1 MQGSYI
7 IIQHKRIEKRQQ
19 NNQIFFEIATVS
31 NSNVFEEDLG
41 YDKTLII
48 WVQIREIWVVWWFME
63 TMWYDD
69 EMSSTNENN
78 EFDKVSMI
86 RIKLKELSS
95 LWK

>member
-7 IIQHKRIEKRQQ
+7 IIQRKRIEKRQQ
-19 NNQIFFEIATVS
+19 NNQFFFKIVTVS

-48 WVQIREIWVVWWFME
+48 WVVWWFMQ

-69 EMSSTNENN
+69 MSSTNENN